1 MTDGER
7 DWQRV
12 VRHLQEYDRRCRE
25 APPTPASVLPSDLD
39 VEAEMDRCFS
49 EPGVSV
55 WVSVV

>member
-12 VRHLQEYDRRCRE
+12 VRHLQEFDRRHRE
-25 APPTPASVLPSDLD
+25 APRPPEPVLPADLD
-39 VEAEMDRCFS
+39 VEAELDRCFS
-49 EPGVSV
+49 QPGVSV

>member
-12 VRHLQEYDRRCRE
+12 VRNLQEYDRRFRPVARRPE
-25 APPTPASVLPSDLD
+25 PVLPPDLD

-49 EPGVSV
+49 QPGVSV
-55 WVSVV
+55 WVTVV